1 VNDQTEVRV
10 REREVAASD
19 PGRPEPTEATTL
31 APAPIPDPVTAPD
44 PDDEDTPPAMP
55 SLPEPTEGAAPEWA
69 HLPKDLRWPKGR
81 QVLFVRFRAEMTD
94 TRWKGERQA
103 ILWPISMGDKK
114 LALGRAGGDPNRLSD
129 ELTKCMVRAIDGH
142 VVDTT
147 GVPGPANLD
156 AWWDEI
162 GEKCRSMLSRI
173 FVQLHVVSRDEAAD
187 FFESC
192 VAVRITG

>member
-1 VNDQTEVRV
+1 MNDQTEVRV
-10 REREVAASD
+10 REDREPAGVAS
-19 PGRPEPTEATTL
+19 PGGIVDSPGPTLVPGPTTPTPKL
-31 APAPIPDPVTAPD
+31 DD
-44 PDDEDTPPAMP
+44 DDEYKPPT
-55 SLPEPTEGAAPEWA
+55 LPLPTEGAAPDWA
-69 HLPKDLRWPKGR
+69 LLPKDLRWPKGR
-81 QVLFVRFRAEMTD
+81 QVLFVRFRAELTD

-129 ELTKCMVRAIDGH
+129 ELAKSMVRAIDGH
-142 VVDTT
+142 VVDNT
-147 GVPGPANLD
+147 GTPGPANLD

-162 GEKCRSMLSRI
+162 GEKCRSMLQRI

-192 VAVRITG
+192 VAVRIAG